1 MKNRDKFSRNA
12 VASSRGSYV
21 RKSHYLL
28 IQEQLAAR
36 GFKEDL
42 RDIIEVSIAIKVK
55 KCYARCLGKLV
66 VISEEDAERIER
78 TNPELI
84 IRL

>member
-1 MKNRDKFSRNA
+1 MKNRNKFNRNA

-28 IQEQLAAR
+28 VQEQLAAR

-42 RDIIEVSIAIKVK
+42 RDIIEVSITIKVK
-55 KCYARCLGKLV
+55 PKHIIRWGDLTLEL
-66 VISEEDAERIER
+66 SEEEYSKRFK
-78 TNPELI
+78 L
-84 IRL
+84 

>member
-1 MKNRDKFSRNA
+1 MKKARFNRNA

-21 RKSHYLL
+21 RKSHFLL
-28 IQEQLAAR
+28 IQEELAKR
-36 GFKEDL
+36 GFEEELK
-42 RDIIEVSIAIKVK
+42 DIIEVSITIKVK
-55 KCYARCLGKLV
+55 KCYAKCLGKLV
-66 VISEEDAERIER
+66 VISEEDAKRIES

>member
-1 MKNRDKFSRNA
+1 MKRDKFSRNA

-21 RKSHYLL
+21 RKSHFLL
-28 IQEQLAAR
+28 IQEQLKAR
-36 GFKEDL
+36 GFDEDL
-42 RDIIEVSIAIKVK
+42 KDIIEASITIKVK
-55 KCYARCLGKLV
+55 KCYAKCLGKMV
-66 VISEEDAERIER
+66 IISEEDAKRIER

>member
-1 MKNRDKFSRNA
+1 MSRIRFNRNA

-21 RKSHYLL
+21 RRTHFLL
-28 IQEQLAAR
+28 MQEELAKR
-36 GFKEDL
+36 GFSEDL
-42 RDIIEVSIAIKVK
+42 RDIIKVSITIKVK
-55 KCYARCLGKLV
+55 KCYVKCLGKMI
-66 VISEEDAERIER
+66 VISEEDAKRIER